1 MNQSSFSDIEYSLRK
16 RKTKREEFLKIMDEI
31 IPSKRQVRAAKRAA
45 AAPDVTARATIVGPS
60 TVLEKI
66 ARDTGLEKALRH
78 SLPDKW
84 SQILSLA
91 FFLVQK
97 GLPLSRCETW
107 STSNKHPFG
116 ESILSQDV
124 SELLTSI
131 SEGERQGFFSRWM
144 KTLAEKDALF
154 YDITSVS
161 SYSEQNEY
169 VRWGYNRDNEK
180 LPQINLELIRK

>member
-1 MNQSSFSDIEYSLRK
+1 MAYQTIHTKKDGKKYVYSVEGYWDKEKKAPRNKQVCLGRLN
-16 RKTKREEFLKIMDEI
+16 EETGEI

-60 TVLEKI
+60 TILGKI

-107 STSNKHPFG
+107 SASNKHPYG
-116 ESILSQDV
+116 ESMLSQDV
-124 SELLTSI
+124 SELLASI
-131 SEGERQGFFSRWM
+131 SEGE
-144 KTLAEKDALF
+144 AL
-154 YDITSVS
+154 
-161 SYSEQNEY
+161 
-169 VRWGYNRDNEK
+169 
-180 LPQINLELIRK
+180 